1 MIKLLLTKE
10 SHLGV
15 RCRPLRKKA
24 LIVVILL
31 TGLLTDS
38 VVPAQTTAHPE
49 IKFFKGTWQRVLQ
62 RADRQ
67 NSPILA
73 EVGASWCIPCR
84 QLQQQTFKSPEIVGF
99 LNKHFITVTWDAEKG
114 EGIKLADLWQVNT
127 YPTLLF
133 FDASGKMLMRYEG
146 FINSDSL
153 MVLAKKIK
161 GLSVIPKV
169 DIQAGA
175 D

>member
-1 MIKLLLTKE
+1 MITVLITKV
-10 SHLGV
+10 SHLRV

-24 LIVVILL
+24 LFVVILL
-31 TGLLTDS
+31 TGLLS
-38 VVPAQTTAHPE
+38 GSAVPAQKVPHPE
-49 IKFFKGTWQRVLQ
+49 IKFFKGTWQQALQ
-62 RADRQ
+62 RAGRQ
-67 NSPILA
+67 NRAILA
-73 EVGASWCIPCR
+73 EVGASWCMPCR
-84 QLQQQTFKSPEIVGF
+84 QLQQQTFKAPEIVGF

-114 EGIKLADLWQVNT
+114 EGVKLADLWQVNR

-146 FINSDSL
+146 FIDSDSL
-153 MVLAKKIK
+153 LVLTKKVR

-169 DIQAGA
+169 DIQA

>member
-1 MIKLLLTKE
+1 MITVLITKV
-10 SHLGV
+10 SHLRV

-24 LIVVILL
+24 LFVVILL
-31 TGLLTDS
+31 TGLLTGS

-49 IKFFKGTWQRVLQ
+49 INFFKGTWQQALQ
-62 RADRQ
+62 RAGRQ
-67 NSPILA
+67 NRPILA

-84 QLQQQTFKSPEIVGF
+84 QLQHQTFKDSGVVRY
-99 LNKHFITVTWDAEKG
+99 LNSHFITLSLDAEKG

-146 FINSDSL
+146 FIDSDSL
-153 MVLAKKIK
+153 LVLTKKVR

-169 DIQAGA
+169 DIQA